1 MLVGFSGMSHL
12 GQTLREAS
20 HLRGFKTTVTDL
32 EDCNLVFVTQDVEDH
47 DDLKQVDWHM
57 RHCLELPAHVTVVI
71 ASQVPP
77 GYTSRW
83 WKELT
88 SKNPRLFYQVDTIIM
103 NAALRRATFPE
114 RFVVGCANPYNDLP
128 WAYMEYLLTFGCP
141 IVKMT
146 YESAELTKL
155 AINYYLSKQIEA
167 TNELARVADRVGAS
181 WHDMIEGIKL
191 DARMGA
197 YLVPGDPRGGHL
209 ARDVKTIEKML
220 GGNGCMTHSSSVAT
234 AK

>member
-57 RHCLELPAHVTVVI
+57 RHCLELPAHVTVVVV
-71 ASQVPP
+71 SQVPP

-83 WKELT
+83 WKELG
-88 SKNPRLFYQVDTIIM
+88 SNFRLFYQVDTIIM

-191 DARMGA
+191 DKRMGG
-197 YLVPGDPRGGHL
+197 YLIPGDPRGGHL

-220 GGNGCMTHSSSVAT
+220 GGNECMTHSSSVAT